1 MAPKK
6 KTTAKGGAVA
16 RSCVAALILPT
27 LAKTSYAV
35 EKYISTPGKFWDKCP
50 AADKD
55 KRSSCVPCD
64 RVHT

>member
-6 KTTAKGGAVA
+6 KTTAKGGAGTLV
-16 RSCVAALILPT
+16 CGGFLPT

-50 AADKD
+50 AADKA
-55 KRSSCVPCD
+55 KRFMCLVIE
-64 RVHT
+64 RHT